1 MASKDF
7 SVEFDPRLL
16 LGLDADALKLQD
28 PASLQEQTIRA
39 IEKRYGPSQGKITVE
54 LLPSGR
60 LLVVYK
66 PTRIDD
72 RAEQL
77 HRRGITAAK
86 RKDLKQA
93 IHDWTAAAQLNPS
106 EPKYFFHAGVGY
118 FEIGDY
124 EKAATNLLQTIDLCS
139 FHHKALLVLGT
150 LYLKLRKLDKAERFL
165 EASVEIAPNN
175 ALGHLNLGAVYSVER
190 KYEQGIKEFE
200 KAIRLAPDDPRPY
213 LGLAKVH
220 SLLGQTERAEY
231 YYRQVIK
238 LDKAGILRQQ
248 AQHNMASIRAE
259 RGPTQEEMAA
269 LRRAVAATEA
279 ADRAQT
285 TAGKEVGPGAEGTE
299 EAGGWPADPGR
310 FQGSDPDTLFASG
323 YHAYL
328 NLDYVAAADF
338 YAGYAALRPA
348 DAAGWYALGEALL
361 RRGDLVGAARAFRK
375 AVEVDEQPTFLKQ
388 LGLVKLLQGDFAT
401 AKATL
406 SRARELGKRD
416 SVTSYLYGRC
426 LTAEGNFAD
435 AIIALE
441 QAIRSNRNNL
451 AARLELS
458 KALLENDELD
468 LALQRLDELLTIPVD
483 SPVKDEAAVLRD
495 QILAKKERQRPF

>member
-7 SVEFDPRLL
+7 SVEFDAKDL
-16 LGLDADALKLQD
+16 LGLDVDALRLQD
-28 PASLQEQTIRA
+28 PVSLQEQTVRA
-39 IEKRYGPSQGKITVE
+39 LEKRYGPSKGKITVE
-54 LLPSGR
+54 LQPSGKLR
-60 LLVVYK
+60 VTYRAARV
-66 PTRIDD
+66 DD

-77 HRRGITAAK
+77 HRRGIAAAK

-93 IHDWTAAAQLNPS
+93 IQDWTAAAQLNPS

-118 FEIGDY
+118 FEVGDY
-124 EKAATNLLQTIDLCS
+124 EKAAANLLRAIDLCA

-165 EASVEIAPNN
+165 EAAVEIAPDN

-190 KYEQGIKEFE
+190 KYEQGIREFE
-200 KAIRLAPDDPRPY
+200 QAIRLAPDDPRPY

-238 LDKAGILRQQ
+238 LDKAGVLRQQ

-259 RGPTQEEMAA
+259 RGPTQEEMLA
-269 LRRAVAATEA
+269 LRRTAAA
-279 ADRAQT
+279 ART
-285 TAGKEVGPGAEGTE
+285 GERPVRGTGLAGEETLPGRN
-299 EAGGWPADPGR
+299 WPADPAR
-310 FQGSDPDTLFASG
+310 FQGTDPDSLFASG

-338 YAGYAALRPA
+338 YAGYAVLRASDP
-348 DAAGWYALGEALL
+348 AGWYALGEALL
-361 RRGDLVGAARAFRK
+361 RKGDLIGAAKAFRK
-375 AVEVDEQPTFLKQ
+375 AVELDEQPTYLKQ

-416 SVTSYLYGRC
+416 SVSNYLYGRC
-426 LTAEGNFAD
+426 LAAEGNFAD

-468 LALQRLDELLTIPVD
+468 LALQRLDELLSIPVD
-483 SPVKDEAAVLRD
+483 SPVKDEAAILREEVLAR
-495 QILAKKERQRPF
+495 KEKQRSF

>member
-1 MASKDF
+1 MASRDF
-7 SVEFDPRLL
+7 TVEFDPKQL
-16 LGLDADALKLQD
+16 LGVDGDALKLQD
-28 PASLQEQTIRA
+28 PVSLQEQTIRA
-39 IEKRYGPSQGKITVE
+39 IDKRYGPSQGKITVE
-54 LLPSGR
+54 LRPSGR
-60 LLVVYK
+60 LLVTYRAARV
-66 PTRIDD
+66 DD

-77 HRRGITAAK
+77 HRRGIAAAK

-93 IHDWTAAAQLNPS
+93 IQDWTAAAQLNPS

-118 FEIGDY
+118 FEVGDY
-124 EKAATNLLQTIDLCS
+124 EKAAANLLRTISLCS

-165 EASVEIAPNN
+165 EASVEIAPDN

-200 KAIRLAPDDPRPY
+200 KAIRLAPEDPRPY

-238 LDKAGILRQQ
+238 LDKAGVLRQQ
-248 AQHNMASIRAE
+248 AQHNMASIRAQ

-279 ADRAQT
+279 ADRVGSLAGAKTGT
-285 TAGKEVGPGAEGTE
+285 TDFEEG
-299 EAGGWPADPGR
+299 GVWPADPSR
-310 FQGSDPDTLFASG
+310 FQGSDPDSLFASG

-328 NLDYVAAADF
+328 NLDYVAASDF
-338 YAGYAALRPA
+338 YAGYAALRPT

-361 RRGDLVGAARAFRK
+361 RKGDLVKAARAFRK

-426 LTAEGNFAD
+426 LAAEGNFAD

-441 QAIRSNRNNL
+441 QSIRANRNNL
-451 AARLELS
+451 AARFELS

-468 LALQRLDELLTIPVD
+468 LALQRLDELLSIPVD
-483 SPVKDEAAVLRD
+483 SPVKDEAAILREE
-495 QILAKKERQRPF
+495 ILARKEKQRSF